1 MGDVYQRI
9 VALLSQHKLDY
20 GVMEHPPEGRTDLAS
35 IIRGH
40 PLKDAAKSMLVE
52 VEGTAAPDGRDYVLA
67 VVPGDRRVDF
77 AAIKHLRGGRKARLA
92 PPDLAAQ
99 LTGCTMGAVPPF
111 AFHPKVSVLACEHLK
126 ASTAIVFNAGRLDCS
141 ISLCPR
147 AYFDLD
153 HAQPA
158 RISKEAAPLKVPA

>member
-1 MGDVYQRI
+1 
-9 VALLSQHKLDY
+9 
-20 GVMEHPPEGRTDLAS
+20 MEHAPEGRTDLAS
-35 IIRGH
+35 LIRGH
-40 PLKDAAKSMLVE
+40 PLRDAAKSMLVE
-52 VEGTAAPDGRDYVLA
+52 VEGTAAPDGREYVLA

-92 PPDLAAQ
+92 PADLATE

-147 AYFDLD
+147 SYFGLN
-153 HAQPA
+153 HAQAA
-158 RISKEAAPLKVPA
+158 RISKEAPPLKSIA

>member
-9 VALLSQHKLDY
+9 VALLSQHELDY
-20 GVMEHPPEGRTDLAS
+20 GIMKHAPEGRTDLAS

-52 VEGTAAPDGRDYVLA
+52 VEGTATPEGREYVLA

-77 AAIKHLRGGRKARLA
+77 AAIKQLRGGRKARLA
-92 PPDLAAQ
+92 PADLATE

-111 AFHPKVSVLACEHLK
+111 AFHPSISVLACEHLK

-141 ISLCPR
+141 ISLCPQ
-147 AYFDLD
+147 AYFTLN
-153 HAQPA
+153 HARPA
-158 RISKEAAPLKVPA
+158 RISKAAKLREPA